1 MKFEDRRQAGRLL
14 VQLLRERRVAPEV
27 VLGIARG
34 GVVVAREIAAE
45 FGAEFGA
52 LAVRK
57 IAARWNS
64 ETAVGA
70 VATGVNAWIDH
81 VRARELRIESDH
93 LVTESDRQQRE
104 CARMDAAFGRFG
116 PPRLQGRRVLIVDDA
131 LASGATAHAAI
142 RRARSLQAAIV
153 EFAAPVASAA
163 AVASLDE
170 EGVPLHCLLVEP
182 DLSWAGALYDDFRPV
197 DEEEVCRILAEVRCA
212 SPVAIRHLT
221 IAREG
226 AALSAILEAPKNA
239 GPHPTVL
246 LVHGSGECK
255 DSAPIVALAR
265 QLRERGLATL
275 RFDLSGCGESSPSH
289 EREPLRFMRDLAA
302 VFTWALSA
310 PDLDRR
316 RIAVFGEGLGAWV
329 ALCAALDGEIGPA
342 ALALC
347 APPLQR
353 PDLVS
358 LDVPCLLVVGEKDS
372 NVAGVVAAASSGGA
386 ATLEIVKGAGH
397 CFTEAGAFEAAAGF
411 VTRWLS
417 ERLVGRAKAQV

>member
-1 MKFEDRRQAGRLL
+1 MKFEDRRHAGRLL
-14 VQLLRERRVAPEV
+14 VELLRERGVAPEV

-34 GVVVAREIAAE
+34 GVVVAREVAAE
-45 FGAEFGA
+45 FGAELGA
-52 LAVRK
+52 IAVRK
-57 IAARWNS
+57 IAAPWNS
-64 ETAVGA
+64 ETSVGA
-70 VATGVNAWIDH
+70 VATGVPAWIDH
-81 VRARELRIESDH
+81 VRARELGIGADH
-93 LVTESDRQQRE
+93 LITESDRQQRE
-104 CARMDAAFGRFG
+104 CARLDAAFGRFG
-116 PPRLQGRRVLIVDDA
+116 PPRLQGRRVLIVDDT

-142 RRARSLQAAIV
+142 RRARSLQAGAI
-153 EFAAPVASAA
+153 EFAVPVASAA
-163 AVASLDE
+163 AVACLE
-170 EGVPLHCLLVEP
+170 QEGVRLHCPVVEP
-182 DLSWAGALYDDFRPV
+182 DLPWAGALYEDFRPV
-197 DEEEVCRILAEVRCA
+197 DEEEVCRILAEVHCA
-212 SPVAIRHLT
+212 SPVAVRHMT

-226 AALSAILEAPKNA
+226 AALSAVLETPAGA
-239 GPHPTVL
+239 GPHPAVL
-246 LVHGSGECK
+246 LVHRSGEDK
-255 DSAPIVALAR
+255 DSAPLVALGK

-289 EREPLRFMRDLAA
+289 EREPLRFVHDLAA

-316 RIAVFGEGLGAWV
+316 RIAVYGEGLGAWV
-329 ALCAALDGEIGPA
+329 ALCAAVDGEIGPA

-386 ATLEIVKGAGH
+386 ATLEIVKGAGYR
-397 CFTEAGAFEAAAGF
+397 FTEAGAFEAASGF

-417 ERLVGRAKAQV
+417 ERLVGRAKTRV